1 MRFLLHGLPI
11 LWYPVCGR
19 VCVSVKKK
27 LRSEFNSRQYML
39 ARDFEVYYYSDLR
52 FSSVGR
58 HSHSYTEVYLFCEG
72 EVDMEIGDRR
82 FSLRP
87 GDVLVLPPG
96 TAHRAVVRSGE
107 RPYRRFVFWLSEDFC
122 RALRAES
129 PDFLYLFDRVQK
141 KKEYVHPMDALE
153 FNSLRS
159 QLFTLLEELHTNR
172 FGRDAQIGLY
182 VRMLLLTLSRTVWQR
197 ENPRAR
203 KETRSSYLKLPAHHG
218 LCCRA
223 SGRRPQSGHPE
234 PRAVSEQISYRPSVP
249 GEHRPLS
256 APVHYEKAS
265 LGLRGCHAERK
276 AHQRDLFSV
285 RLSELF
291 ELLSCLPKGIRLLAR
306 HLAGRAPFRRRCA
319 DRRASF

>member
-1 MRFLLHGLPI
+1 M
-11 LWYPVCGR
+11 
-19 VCVSVKKK
+19 CVSVKKK

-58 HSHSYTEVYLFCEG
+58 HSHDYTEVYLFCEG

-203 KETRSSYLKLPAHHG
+203 KETRSSYQLITDYVAGHLDADLSLDTLSRELYLNKFHIAHLFQENTG
-218 LCCRA
+218 LSLHQYITKKRLSACVDA
-223 SGRRPQSGHPE
+223 MQSGKRISE
-234 PRAVSEQISYRPSVP
+234 ICSQFGFQNYSSFYRAFRKEYGCSPGTWLEEHLSAAAVQT
-249 GEHRPLS
+249 GEHPS
-256 APVHYEKAS
+256 DV
-265 LGLRGCHAERK
+265 
-276 AHQRDLFSV
+276 
-285 RLSELF
+285 
-291 ELLSCLPKGIRLLAR
+291 
-306 HLAGRAPFRRRCA
+306 
-319 DRRASF
+319 

>member
-1 MRFLLHGLPI
+1 MH
-11 LWYPVCGR
+11 
-19 VCVSVKKK
+19 
-27 LRSEFNSRQYML
+27 
-39 ARDFEVYYYSDLR
+39 LR

-159 QLFTLLEELHTNR
+159 
-172 FGRDAQIGLY
+172 Y

-203 KETRSSYLKLPAHHG
+203 KETRSSYQLITDYVAGHLDADLSLDTLSRELYLNKFHIAHLFQENTG
-218 LCCRA
+218 LSLHQYITKKR
-223 SGRRPQSGHPE
+223 
-234 PRAVSEQISYRPSVP
+234 
-249 GEHRPLS
+249 LS
-256 APVHYEKAS
+256 ACVDAM
-265 LGLRGCHAERK
+265 
-276 AHQRDLFSV
+276 QRDLVSV

-306 HLAGRAPFRRRCA
+306 HLAGGAPLRRRCA

>member
-1 MRFLLHGLPI
+1 M
-11 LWYPVCGR
+11 
-19 VCVSVKKK
+19 KKK

-82 FSLRP
+82 FS
-87 GDVLVLPPG
+87 
-96 TAHRAVVRSGE
+96 E

-203 KETRSSYLKLPAHHG
+203 KETRSSYQLITDYVAGHLDADLSLDTLSRELYLNKYHIAHLFQENTG
-218 LCCRA
+218 LSLHQYITKKRLSACVDA
-223 SGRRPQSGHPE
+223 MQSGK
-234 PRAVSEQISYRPSVP
+234 RISEICSQFFAFLTANQKIPCFDACR
-249 GEHRPLS
+249 
-256 APVHYEKAS
+256 
-265 LGLRGCHAERK
+265 
-276 AHQRDLFSV
+276 F
-285 RLSELF
+285 
-291 ELLSCLPKGIRLLAR
+291 
-306 HLAGRAPFRRRCA
+306 FR
-319 DRRASF
+319 